1 MFLRAECKVFSM
13 FVLIVPQFVFR
24 FRLYWILCICPGF
37 WPFYCVANRLLHA
50 LTLTVVRLCCPF
62 FQRSHPHPPR
72 QVYLIGPFR
81 LIVCV
86 NAFQWNKETK
96 CWAKQY
102 YSNETDP
109 LYRLQWS
116 ELPVSEVNLTF
127 DGMLRSAPYA
137 SSIYRVLIERSEKCA
152 PYITWSATETSCKRQ
167 ILLPKRQLC
176 WRYWYVIVNERFSS
190 TSLEWWNY
198 RTHIPLTQRIKRPHI
213 EKSRVSSFS
222 ILFTRL
228 FTLFFSR

>member
-1 MFLRAECKVFSM
+1 MFFLFVFLRAECKVFSM
-13 FVLIVPQFVFR
+13 FVLIVPQFSFFVFAYIGFCASVPR
-24 FRLYWILCICPGF
+24 PGF

-50 LTLTVVRLCCPF
+50 LTLTVVRLCCPC
-62 FQRSHPHPPR
+62 FQRSPPR
-72 QVYLIGPFR
+72 LPLVKFIWLAHSDR
-81 LIVCV
+81 LCVCV

-127 DGMLRSAPYA
+127 DGMLWSAPYA
-137 SSIYRVLIERSEKCA
+137 SSIYRVWIERSEKCA

-190 TSLEWWNY
+190 TSLEWWNH
-198 RTHIPLTQRIKRPHI
+198 RTHTHTHAHHLRK
-213 EKSRVSSFS
+213 E
-222 ILFTRL
+222 
-228 FTLFFSR
+228 